1 MPELGPFAFPSRYP
15 NERTGGYIAKNEILL
30 HMYMRSYKGMRM
42 DMCMGILMVVEL
54 DSRLRMKSSDEV
66 S

>member
-15 NERTGGYIAKNEILL
+15 NERTGGYIEKNEILL

-42 DMCMGILMVVEL
+42 DMCMGIWMVVEL